1 MDAAAGS
8 APLTQPSICVA
19 ERRWDVPL
27 DIHGVVQDAA
37 DAGDFGVQAP
47 VKQVMPGLSNAS
59 AGLMARAAMAQM
71 IGANGVANFGARH
84 AAGVERI
91 GCDIAQSR
99 GEQRF
104 VAKARRL
111 SECFM
116 SSPQDGNDVL
126 FCESG

>member
-71 IGANGVANFGARH
+71 IGANGVANLGAPRCRR
-84 AAGVERI
+84 ERI

>member
-8 APLTQPSICVA
+8 APLTQPSIFVA
-19 ERRWDVPL
+19 EDRWHVPL
-27 DIHGVVQDAA
+27 DIHGVVQNAA

-47 VKQVMPGLSNAS
+47 VKQQMPGLSNAS
-59 AGLMARAAMAQM
+59 AGSIACAAMAQT
-71 IGANGVANFGARH
+71 IGANAVANLGARH
-84 AAGVERI
+84 AAGAERV

-116 SSPQDGNDVL
+116 SPPEDGNDVL
-126 FCESG
+126 FSESG

>member
-1 MDAAAGS
+1 M
-8 APLTQPSICVA
+8 PLG
-19 ERRWDVPL
+19 
-27 DIHGVVQDAA
+27 IHGVVQDAA
-37 DAGDFGVQAP
+37 DAGDFGTQAT
-47 VKQVMPGLSNAS
+47 VKQEMPGLSNAS

-71 IGANGVANFGARH
+71 IGANGVANFGALH
-84 AAGVERI
+84 AAGAERI

-126 FCESG
+126 FSESG